1 MKKLLC
7 NILHFKVT
15 RSETVKRKENEE
27 EHSRQ
32 KGKLEQSCREG
43 RAQGVEGRMSNS
55 FSFTEFSMT
64 GL

>member
-1 MKKLLC
+1 MRKLLC

-15 RSETVKRKENEE
+15 RSETVKRKEKEE

-32 KGKLEQSCREG
+32 RGKLEQSRRGG

-55 FSFTEFSMT
+55 FYFTLSSP
-64 GL
+64 